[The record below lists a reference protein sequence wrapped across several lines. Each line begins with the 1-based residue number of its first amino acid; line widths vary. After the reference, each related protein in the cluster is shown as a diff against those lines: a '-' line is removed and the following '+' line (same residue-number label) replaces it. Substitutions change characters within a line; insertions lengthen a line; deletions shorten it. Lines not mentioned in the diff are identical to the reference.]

1 MSVSRG
7 RPAVVG
13 VRRGFQIFQKMKA
26 TKFWSNG
33 HRLLPAGPSARALA
47 VLIKISLI
55 AALANWPFAIAAAAD
70 NLYRT
75 QATVTGQGEA
85 NRIIGFAACFEDV
98 LIKVSGALKLEG
110 DPRLSAYKLHSADFV
125 SSYSYHD
132 QMSGTPKRDEQGTRD
147 RPYDLIVDFD
157 DKKINDV
164 LNSLGV
170 KPWLSRRPILGVFVE
185 MEQGSRQYIATSD
198 AKQSDLQRD
207 SLLAAALKR
216 GMMIVLPDAA
226 ALAKAHINA
235 AELLTTPSSR
245 LASAASE
252 RGGEVALV
260 GRLRWE
266 DSELGW
272 ATGWRMEWNG
282 RMHRWQLRGVTFDE
296 AFRGG
301 IGGAA
306 QILSGNGDPE

>member
-1 MSVSRG
+1 MDKNCCSSARHLIDTGQSGEMIVLTQHLTKQC
-7 RPAVVG
+7 PVG
-13 VRRGFQIFQKMKA
+13 V
-26 TKFWSNG
+26 
-33 HRLLPAGPSARALA
+33 A
-47 VLIKISLI
+47 VLFMISLF
-55 AALANWPFAIAAAAD
+55 AALANWASTLAAAAD
-70 NLYRT
+70 SLYRV
-75 QATVTGQGEA
+75 AAIVTGQGDA
-85 NRIIGFAACFEDV
+85 NRIIGFAACFQDV

-110 DPRLSAYKLHSADFV
+110 DPRLSAYKSNSADFV
-125 SSYSYHD
+125 SSYNYHD

-157 DKKINDV
+157 DRKINDV

-170 KPWLSRRPILGVFVE
+170 KPWLSRRPVLGVFVE

-216 GMMIVLPDAA
+216 GMMIVLPDVE
-226 ALAKAHINA
+226 ALAKANINA
-235 AELLTTPSSR
+235 AELLTTPSST
-245 LASAASE
+245 LASLASE
-252 RGGEVALV
+252 LGGEVALV
-260 GRLRWE
+260 GRLKWE

-272 ATGWRMEWNG
+272 ATEWRIHWNG

-296 AFRGG
+296 AFRRG

-306 QILSGNGDPE
+306 QILSGNGDPG

>member
-1 MSVSRG
+1 VLTQHLTKQC
-7 RPAVVG
+7 PVG
-13 VRRGFQIFQKMKA
+13 V
-26 TKFWSNG
+26 
-33 HRLLPAGPSARALA
+33 A
-47 VLIKISLI
+47 VLFMISLF
-55 AALANWPFAIAAAAD
+55 AALANWASTLAAAAD
-70 NLYRT
+70 SLYRV
-75 QATVTGQGEA
+75 AAIVTGQGDA
-85 NRIIGFAACFEDV
+85 NRIIGFAACFQDV

-110 DPRLSAYKLHSADFV
+110 DPRLSAYKSNSADFV

-157 DKKINDV
+157 DRKINDV

-170 KPWLSRRPILGVFVE
+170 KPWLSRRPVLGVFVE

-216 GMMIVLPDAA
+216 GMVIVLPDVE
-226 ALAKAHINA
+226 ALAKANINA
-235 AELLTTPSSR
+235 AELLTTPSSTLAA
-245 LASAASE
+245 LASE
-252 RGGEVALV
+252 LGGEVALV
-260 GRLRWE
+260 GRLKWE

-272 ATGWRMEWNG
+272 ATEWRMDWNG

-296 AFRGG
+296 AFRRG

-306 QILSGNGDPE
+306 QILSGNGDPG